1 MPNWCWNTLKLNKKD
16 ADLVLNEKGEV
27 DFNLICPMPES
38 LNVIEGS
45 ITKIAIEAYKNHT
58 GADLEQELKYEKDI
72 ANFGKEKYSSVTQ
85 YMVDHCPTLYELGKT
100 YVLNE
105 LNYGAYTWYEWCN
118 KNWGT
123 KWNAGDSDVSKE
135 AGDTWYIHFDTAW
148 CPPEGWLRRLAELEV
163 NFELT
168 WEEESGYAGTIT
180 YDRMKGWSEEEHEI
194 EWEEEE

>member
-1 MPNWCWNTLKLNKKD
+1 MPNWCWNTLKLNKEN
-16 ADLVLNEKGEV
+16 ANLVLNKKGEV

-45 ITKIAIEAYKNHT
+45 ITKIAIEAYNNRT
-58 GADLEQELKYEKDI
+58 DVDPEQEIKYEKDI

-100 YVLNE
+100 YVFNK
-105 LNYGAYTWYEWCN
+105 LNYGAYTWYEWCC

-123 KWNAGDSDVSKE
+123 KWNAGDSDVSKD

-148 CPPEGWLRRLAELEV
+148 CPPEGWLSRLAELEV
-163 NFELT
+163 DFELE

-180 YDRMKGWSEEEHEI
+180 YDRIKGWSEEEHEI

>member
-58 GADLEQELKYEKDI
+58 GVDLEQELKYEKDI
-72 ANFGKEKYSSVTQ
+72 ANFGKEKYSNVTQ

-100 YVLNE
+100 YALNE

-123 KWNAGDSDVSKE
+123 KWNACDSDVSKE
-135 AGDTWYIHFDTAW
+135 AGDTWYIHFNTAW

-168 WEEESGYAGTIT
+168 WEEETGYAGTIT
-180 YDRMKGWSEEEHEI
+180 YDRIKGWSEEEHEI